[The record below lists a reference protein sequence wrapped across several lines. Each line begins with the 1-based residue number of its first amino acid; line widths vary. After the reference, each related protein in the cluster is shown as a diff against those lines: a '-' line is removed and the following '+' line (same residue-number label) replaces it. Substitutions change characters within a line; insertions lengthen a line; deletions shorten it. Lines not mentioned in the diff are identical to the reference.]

1 MYEYSICDV
10 FDEEIFIRQ
19 CRTLEKTIAPLV
31 KEELLVDVDGSQI
44 QRYRYQEKSIIVY
57 NSTIENEVYVKS
69 EIELE
74 SFFNS

>member
-1 MYEYSICDV
+1 MYEYSICNV

-19 CRTLEKTIAPLV
+19 CRALEKAIDPLI